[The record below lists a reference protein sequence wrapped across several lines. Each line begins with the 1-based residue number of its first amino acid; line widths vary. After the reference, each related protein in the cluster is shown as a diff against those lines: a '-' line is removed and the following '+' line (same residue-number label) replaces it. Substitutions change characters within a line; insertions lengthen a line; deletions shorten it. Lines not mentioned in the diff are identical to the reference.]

1 MANKTFE
8 DLAKNLGY
16 NSFFDM
22 KTTIG
27 KSDRSVL
34 SDIFA
39 KRKKKETSPS
49 REGAGGDTINSDIIP
64 FLNIIA
70 KNSLALPGMARD
82 MNVLRQNIVKLV
94 KLKSAEAVTTKADKF
109 FKTEDQREA
118 ELEEAKKKE
127 KVTLVEGEDGKKK
140 RGAGKE
146 EKDMANSIF
155 DFLWGIIKKVGGALL
170 FGLFAAFATV
180 FKIGDFLSELM
191 DKFTPLKWIE
201 NLFKAIEDGWTKLTE
216 TDILK
221 ESLIKGLGNFLDF
234 ITNGLFGEKE
244 LRKSLDELSEY
255 ITPMI
260 TVISEVFT
268 RMVDWMKNNI
278 GWDTFTIPLSKANKL
293 PIIGTALSK
302 LGISL
307 PDIEIPGFR
316 PFQKKKQEG
325 PKEVGG
331 SIAPPPVPQQD
342 LSKANVGA
350 GGEEIQTD
358 EQGNVISGGGFS
370 PTPDKAVPSVGR
382 GPTPIAPPKKQSDAK
397 AATQNKDK
405 ALDFLKFKVGVVPS
419 DKSPTGFADIKGNP
433 ISEIAVRDRIVD
445 MRGDP
450 DKILSLVKAAPT
462 AVPSAAPASTIPA
475 QNAATGSASG
485 SQTAASAGSAA
496 PSASPSASSSSS
508 APSGSSIGQMSS
520 DVAEGQRLDSA
531 ADKGT
536 TINAPTVNNSSGST
550 GKAPK
555 TIADAYNKSFVGEYY
570 SAA

>member
-1 MANKTFE
+1 MAFADLFKKNK
-8 DLAKNLGY
+8 NP
-16 NSFFDM
+16 NSPTKD
-22 KTTIG
+22 G
-27 KSDRSVL
+27 Q
-34 SDIFA
+34 
-39 KRKKKETSPS
+39 ETSANIS
-49 REGAGGDTINSDIIP
+49 ADVIP

-70 KNSLALPGMARD
+70 KNSIALPGMARD

-140 RGAGKE
+140 RGAGRE

-155 DFLWGIIKKVGGALL
+155 DSLWGFIKKIAGSIM
-170 FGLFAAFATV
+170 FGLFAAFV
-180 FKIGDFLSELM
+180 SIFDVGKFISELM
-191 DKFTPLKWIE
+191 DKFTPLEWID
-201 NLFKAIEDGWTKLTE
+201 NLFKAIGEGWTKLTE

-234 ITNGLFGEKE
+234 LTNGLFGEKE
-244 LRKSLDELSEY
+244 LRKSLDELTEY

-268 RMVDWMKNNI
+268 RMVDWMKKNI

-316 PFQKKKQEG
+316 PFQRKKQEG

-331 SIAPPPVPQQD
+331 SIAPPPVPQED
-342 LSKANVGA
+342 LSKAKMGA
-350 GGEEIQTD
+350 GGEEVQYD
-358 EQGNVISGGGFS
+358 EAGNVISGGGFS
-370 PTPDKAVPSVGR
+370 PTPGKAVPSVGR

-397 AATQNKDK
+397 SATQNKDK
-405 ALDFLKFKVGVVPS
+405 ALEFLKFKVGIVPS
-419 DKSPTGFADIKGNP
+419 DKSPTGFADMKGNP
-433 ISEIAVRDRIVD
+433 IAETAVRDRIVD

-450 DKILSLVKAAPT
+450 DKILSLIKSAPT
-462 AVPSAAPASTIPA
+462 VVPSAAPAAPA
-475 QNAATGSASG
+475 PASATGSGMSTTA
-485 SQTAASAGSAA
+485 AASATSPGTSATPEEGA
-496 PSASPSASSSSS
+496 AKTT
-508 APSGSSIGQMSS
+508 GSSINKLSS

-536 TINAPTVNNSSGST
+536 TINAPTVNNKSGST

-555 TIADAYNKSFVGEYY
+555 SIADTYNKSFVGEYY
-570 SAA
+570 SPI

>member
-1 MANKTFE
+1 MAFADLFRTNK
-8 DLAKNLGY
+8 NP
-16 NSFFDM
+16 NSP
-22 KTTIG
+22 T
-27 KSDRSVL
+27 
-34 SDIFA
+34 
-39 KRKKKETSPS
+39 KEGQESKANIS
-49 REGAGGDTINSDIIP
+49 ADVIP

-70 KNSLALPGMARD
+70 KNSIALPGMARD

-127 KVTLVEGEDGKKK
+127 KVTLVEGEPSK
-140 RGAGKE
+140 RKMGAGRE
-146 EKDMANSIF
+146 EKDMANSLF
-155 DFLWGIIKKVGGALL
+155 DFLYGLLKKVVGSLIL
-170 FGLFAAFATV
+170 GLGIAFASV
-180 FKIGDFLSELM
+180 FDVGNFISELM
-191 DKFTPLKWIE
+191 SKFTPLEWID
-201 NLFKAIEDGWTKLTE
+201 NLFKAIGEGWTKLTE

-234 ITNGLFGEKE
+234 LTNGLFGEKE
-244 LRKSLDELSEY
+244 LRKSLDELTEY

-278 GWDTFTIPLSKANKL
+278 GWDTFTIPLSKANQL
-293 PIIGTALSK
+293 PIIKEALST

-307 PDIEIPGFR
+307 PDIEIPAFR

-325 PKEVGG
+325 PKSIGG

-342 LSKANVGA
+342 LSKAKVGA

-358 EQGNVISGGGFS
+358 AMGAVISGGGFS
-370 PTPDKAVPSVGR
+370 PTPGKAVPSVGR
-382 GPTPIAPPKKQSDAK
+382 GPTPLPPPSKQNDAK
-397 AATQNKDK
+397 AASQNKDK
-405 ALDFLKFKVGVVPS
+405 ALDFLKFKVGVIPS
-419 DKSPTGFADIKGNP
+419 EKSPTGFTDIKGNP
-433 ISEIAVRDRIVD
+433 IAESAVRDRIVD

-462 AVPSAAPASTIPA
+462 SVPSTALSAPAASGSMGGST
-475 QNAATGSASG
+475 TG
-485 SQTAASAGSAA
+485 SQTAATAGSAA
-496 PSASPSASSSSS
+496 ASPSASASSS
-508 APSGSSIGQMSS
+508 APSGSSISQMSS

-536 TINAPTVNNSSGST
+536 TINAPTVNNTSGST

-555 TIADAYNKSFVGEYY
+555 NIADTYNTSFVGQYY
-570 SAA
+570 SAY

>member
-1 MANKTFE
+1 MAFA
-8 DLAKNLGY
+8 DLFKKNRNP
-16 NSFFDM
+16 NSP
-22 KTTIG
+22 T
-27 KSDRSVL
+27 
-34 SDIFA
+34 
-39 KRKKKETSPS
+39 KEGQESTANIS
-49 REGAGGDTINSDIIP
+49 ADVIP

-70 KNSLALPGMARD
+70 KNSIALPGMARD
-82 MNVLRQNIVKLV
+82 MNVLRQNIVELV
-94 KLKSAEAVTTKADKF
+94 KLKSAEAVTNKAKDF

-118 ELEEAKKKE
+118 ELEEARKKE
-127 KVTLVEGEDGKKK
+127 KVTLVEGEGSKKK
-140 RGAGKE
+140 RGAGRE

-155 DFLWGIIKKVGGALL
+155 DFLLGIVKKVGGAIL

-180 FKIGDFLSELM
+180 FKIGDFISELM

-244 LRKSLDELSEY
+244 LRKSLDELTEY

-268 RMVDWMKNNI
+268 RMVDWMKKNI

-325 PKEVGG
+325 PKEIGG
-331 SIAPPPVPQQD
+331 SIAPPPVPQQE
-342 LSKANVGA
+342 LSKAQMGT
-350 GGEEIQTD
+350 GGDEIQTD
-358 EQGNVISGGGFS
+358 PQGNVISGGTS
-370 PTPDKAVPSVGR
+370 PTAGAPAKPASR
-382 GPTPIAPPKKQSDAK
+382 TPTPTAPANKETDAK
-397 AATQNKDK
+397 SATQNKDK

-419 DKSPTGFADIKGNP
+419 DKSPTGFTDIKGNP
-433 ISEIAVRDRIVD
+433 ISEMAVRDRIVD

-450 DKILSLVKAAPT
+450 DKILSLVKSAPT
-462 AVPSAAPASTIPA
+462 AVPSTPSAPSAGGSIG
-475 QNAATGSASG
+475 NSASG
-485 SQTAASAGSAA
+485 SQTAASASSAA
-496 PSASPSASSSSS
+496 PSSSPSASAGST
-508 APSGSSIGQMSS
+508 APSGSSISQMSS

-570 SAA
+570 STA